1 MCDLAICVHGC
12 ACVCV
17 CVCACVC
24 VCLEGMADTEG
35 RREED
40 EEVEDEEAEDEEA
53 EDEGEDV
60 VEQGEG
66 VAS

>member
-1 MCDLAICVHGC
+1 MT
-12 ACVCV
+12 
-17 CVCACVC
+17 
-24 VCLEGMADTEG
+24 DTEG

-40 EEVEDEEAEDEEA
+40 EEVEDEEAKDEEA